1 MRSKNHRV
9 GKSVLGAVSV
19 GETPT
24 EATGK
29 SEQIRDAPHAVL
41 VALPGFSAGR
51 NELAAGEIGSNK
63 WGVMDVLT
71 LSRIQFA
78 LTISF
83 HYIYPPMSIGLG
95 VILVLTEGL
104 WLKSGKAIYHQMA
117 RFWTKVFALTF
128 AIGVATGIVMEFE
141 FGTNW
146 ATYSRYVGDV
156 FGSALAAEGIFAFF
170 LESGFLAVLLF
181 GWDKVGRVTHFFATC
196 MVCLGAHFSAIW
208 IVVANSWMQTPAGFH
223 IVGQGM
229 KARAEITD
237 FWAMVFSPSA
247 MDRLFHT
254 LCGAWQAGAFL
265 VVSVSAWY
273 LLKRKHELFARTSL
287 RVGLTVG
294 LAASL
299 LQVVSGHLSAQGVAR
314 NQPVKLAAFE
324 GLYETTNHARLTLFG
339 WVDEKNQ
346 KVIGPKIP
354 GMLSFLAHNDA
365 DSLVTGL
372 REAAPDPKDRPPIN
386 VTFQLFHLMVG
397 IGIGMIVIG
406 ALGFLYFRR
415 GSLFEK
421 RWMLWLL
428 VVSVIGPQI
437 ANQAGWF
444 AAEVGRQPWI
454 VQGLLRTSEGLSAVV
469 KANTVLAAMILFSV
483 VYVLLF
489 AVFVYLLNDKI
500 QHGPDDAD
508 LIPSG
513 KLALPERRQP

>member
-1 MRSKNHRV
+1 
-9 GKSVLGAVSV
+9 
-19 GETPT
+19 
-24 EATGK
+24 
-29 SEQIRDAPHAVL
+29 
-41 VALPGFSAGR
+41 
-51 NELAAGEIGSNK
+51 
-63 WGVMDVLT
+63 MDVLT
-71 LSRIQFA
+71 LSRFQFA
-78 LTISF
+78 LTSAI
-83 HYIYPPMSIGLG
+83 HYLYPPLSIGLG
-95 VILVLTEGL
+95 VILVVIEGL
-104 WLKSGKAIYHQMA
+104 WLKTGRPIYHQMA

-128 AIGVATGIVMEFE
+128 AIGVATGIVLEFE

-181 GWDKVGRVTHFFATC
+181 GWDKVSRRVHFFATC

-208 IVVANSWMQTPAGFH
+208 IIVANSWMQTPAGFH
-223 IVGQGM
+223 IVGEGL

-237 FWAMVFSPSA
+237 FWQMVFNPSS

-273 LLKRKHELFARTSL
+273 LLKRKHLDFARASL
-287 RVGLTVG
+287 KVGLAFG
-294 LAASL
+294 MAASL
-299 LQVVSGHLSAQGVAR
+299 LQLVSGHSSAAGVAR

-324 GLYETTNHARLTLFG
+324 GIYETATNAPLTLFG
-339 WVDEKNQ
+339 WVDERSETLKSSMA
-346 KVIGPKIP
+346 IP
-354 GMLSFLAHNDA
+354 GLLSYLAYNDT
-365 DSLVTGL
+365 SRPVHGL
-372 REAAPDPKDRPPIN
+372 RELAPKPEDRPPVN
-386 VTFQLFHLMVG
+386 FSFQLYHLMVAVG
-397 IGIGMIVIG
+397 FGMILIAG
-406 ALGFLYFRR
+406 LGFLYFWR
-415 GSLFEK
+415 GSLFER

-428 VVSVIGPQI
+428 VLSVLGPQV

-454 VQGLLRTSEGLSAVV
+454 VYGLLRTSQGLSAVV
-469 KANTVLAAMILFSV
+469 RANTVLTAIMLFSL

-508 LIPSG
+508 LVPPG
-513 KLALPERRQP
+513 KMAPQPEVNA

>member
-1 MRSKNHRV
+1 
-9 GKSVLGAVSV
+9 
-19 GETPT
+19 
-24 EATGK
+24 
-29 SEQIRDAPHAVL
+29 
-41 VALPGFSAGR
+41 
-51 NELAAGEIGSNK
+51 
-63 WGVMDVLT
+63 MDVLT
-71 LSRIQFA
+71 LSRIQFT

-83 HYIYPPMSIGLG
+83 HYIYPPLSIGLG
-95 VILVLTEGL
+95 VLLVLMEGM
-104 WLKSGKAIYHQMA
+104 WLKTGKAIYHQMA

-170 LESGFLAVLLF
+170 LESGFLALLLF
-181 GWDKVGRVTHFFATC
+181 GWNKVGRKMHFFATC

-223 IVGQGM
+223 IVGEGV

-237 FWAMVFSPSA
+237 FWAMVFSPSS

-273 LLKRKHELFARTSL
+273 LLKKKHELFARSSM
-287 RVGLTVG
+287 RVGLIVG
-294 LAASL
+294 LVASL
-299 LQVVSGHLSAQGVAR
+299 LQLVSGHSSAQGVAK

-324 GLYETTNHARLTLFG
+324 GHYDTTTNASLTMFG
-339 WVDEKNQ
+339 WVDEKSE

-354 GMLSFLAHNDA
+354 GMLSFLAHNDTGQP
-365 DSLVTGL
+365 VTGL
-372 REAAPDPKDRPPIN
+372 REAAPDLKDRPPVN
-386 VTFQLFHLMVG
+386 FTFQMFHLMVA
-397 IGIGMIVIG
+397 IGFGMIASS
-406 ALGFLYFRR
+406 ALGFLYFWR

-421 RWMLWLL
+421 RWMLRLL
-428 VVSVIGPQI
+428 VLSVLGPQI

-469 KANTVLAAMILFSV
+469 KANMVLTSILLFGA

-489 AVFVYLLNDKI
+489 TVFVYLLNDKI
-500 QHGPDDAD
+500 QHGPDEAD
-508 LIPSG
+508 LTPSG
-513 KLALPERRQP
+513 KLALPERSKP